1 MRLSDAFLSRLNAD
15 GERHPLENALAVT
28 CTVLGLVALL
38 ALLPGWWDVAG
49 WCALAGALAAAYDEF
64 IAKTSGE
71 RWLILTGFST
81 CLVALGVAMSQGG
94 IL

>member
-1 MRLSDAFLSRLNAD
+1 MRLSRALFSRLNAD
-15 GERHPLENALAVT
+15 GERHPLENTLALT
-28 CTVLGLVALL
+28 CTVLGVVALL
-38 ALLPGWWDVAG
+38 ALLPGWWDLAG
-49 WCALAGALAAAYDEF
+49 WCALAGALMAAYDEF

-94 IL
+94 VL